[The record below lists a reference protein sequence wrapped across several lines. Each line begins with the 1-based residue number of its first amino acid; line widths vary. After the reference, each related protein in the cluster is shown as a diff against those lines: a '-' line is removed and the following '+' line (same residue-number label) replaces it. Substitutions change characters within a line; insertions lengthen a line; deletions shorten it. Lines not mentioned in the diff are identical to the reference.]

1 MSNNSKAKAIADLLM
16 SDTTKWWG
24 WDEILEGL
32 IPGFSNVPPKI
43 QSAIFES
50 YETYMTHARAELD
63 EREKVLLR
71 DGKSMVARWKIAT
84 KDSADKPYVDRVIID
99 QQKRA
104 DAINGRIDLRITNL
118 KAENIL
124 PEGWTPAQLE
134 AKPLEQVVGPDPRD

>member
-32 IPGFSNVPPKI
+32 IPGFSNVPSRI
-43 QSAIFES
+43 QGAIFDS

-71 DGKSMVARWKIAT
+71 DGKGMAARWKVAT
-84 KDSADKPYVDRVIID
+84 TDAADEPYVHRVITD

-104 DAINGRIDLRITNL
+104 DAINGRVDLRITNL
-118 KAENIL
+118 KADNIL
-124 PEGWTPAQLE
+124 PESFDIEKHLTA
-134 AKPLEQVVGPDPRD
+134 